1 MAVIMV
7 WLCNIIGLLQHKSLL
22 LSTKI
27 EPRSNIF
34 MKLIDMHVQLISAGE
49 PLATIL
55 AGVVEDAGEV
65 DALYVIL
72 HVSLLTG
79 QFLANLTLKLG
90 ATGQH

>member
-1 MAVIMV
+1 
-7 WLCNIIGLLQHKSLL
+7 
-22 LSTKI
+22 
-27 EPRSNIF
+27 
-34 MKLIDMHVQLISAGE
+34 MKLIDMHVQFIPAGE

-65 DALYVIL
+65 DTL
-72 HVSLLTG
+72 HVVLHVGLLAG